1 MYISKTQNEIIIIN
15 YNISS
20 NQKIIE
26 NLNNSMNKFAKVN
39 GIKLNKDDSK
49 EIIIQNLSQIISWL
63 EKIILR

>member
-1 MYISKTQNEIIIIN
+1 
-15 YNISS
+15 
-20 NQKIIE
+20 
-26 NLNNSMNKFAKVN
+26 MNKFAKVN